1 MAIRSRIWRGLGM
14 AEWFRDR
21 GRDRVVELDW
31 WQSAR
36 RGRWTITC
44 LPSQHWTRRFGQG
57 ENAVLWCSWLIDSGE
72 TRYYFSG
79 DTGYFEGF
87 AEFRKRYGPIDIA
100 MLAIGAYEPRWFM
113 KYQHMN
119 PEEAYR
125 AFRDLGARFMIPMHW
140 GTFDLTDEPVDL
152 APRVL
157 EEVVDKAGGDPARVR
172 ILAIGER
179 WFVPR

>member
-1 MAIRSRIWRGLGM
+1 
-14 AEWFRDR
+14 
-21 GRDRVVELDW
+21 
-31 WQSAR
+31 
-36 RGRWTITC
+36 
-44 LPSQHWTRRFGQG
+44 
-57 ENAVLWCSWLIDSGE
+57 
-72 TRYYFSG
+72 
-79 DTGYFEGF
+79 
-87 AEFRKRYGPIDIA
+87 
-100 MLAIGAYEPRWFM
+100 M

-179 WFVPR
+179 WFVPQKNASPPPGPPG